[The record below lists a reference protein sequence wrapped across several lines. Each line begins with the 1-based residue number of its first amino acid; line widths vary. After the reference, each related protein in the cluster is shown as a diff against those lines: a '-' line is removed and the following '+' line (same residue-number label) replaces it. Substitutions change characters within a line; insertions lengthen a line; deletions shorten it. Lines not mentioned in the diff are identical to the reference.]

1 MNNKEN
7 MDYVD
12 ISSRGSSGEGSRS
25 RGSGRHT
32 AGRNQ
37 KNQKRTVL
45 TIRVVAVVLAFIFV
59 FAGSICLYGYK
70 TLNSFGYED
79 LPDKPQATGTQ
90 DATGELSTEDLQ
102 FNNETSG
109 SLLNDPYVLNIMLFG
124 TDRYGDEGLSDTMI
138 LLSIDNRHQKIKMT
152 SFLRDTYISIPGVCS
167 HKLNYAYAVGGAALS
182 IQTIE
187 SNYGV
192 QIDRYATVNFSTFK
206 EIVDIMGGVELYVTG
221 EEIDYINAQI
231 AHNGQSDYLYA
242 SEGMVT
248 LNGQQSLWYAR
259 NRGGYYNGM
268 SFSGDDWDR
277 TDRQRKFIEAV
288 ITNLKED
295 ASLTEIVQIV
305 NKVGPMVTTNLKKT
319 EIQSLV
325 ANAMTYL
332 TYDIEQCHMPS
343 DGNWSYGYNE
353 AGSVILVDDWYQVR
367 RDLATFIYEELVST
381 P

>member
-12 ISSRGSSGEGSRS
+12 INSRRPSSVSNQTSSQAKGKKSKANVVR
-25 RGSGRHT
+25 
-32 AGRNQ
+32 
-37 KNQKRTVL
+37 
-45 TIRVVAVVLAFIFV
+45 IVAVVLAFVFV
-59 FAGSICLYGYK
+59 FTGSVCLYGYK

-79 LPDKPQATGTQ
+79 LPDVTKPTGSQT
-90 DATGELSTEDLQ
+90 ATGEQPATEDLQ
-102 FNNETSG
+102 FNNESSG
-109 SLLNDPYVLNIMLFG
+109 SLLNDPYVLNVMLFG

-138 LLSIDNRHQKIKMT
+138 LLSIDNRHKKIKMT
-152 SFLRDTYISIPGVCS
+152 SFLRDTYISIPGVTS
-167 HKLNYAYAVGGAALS
+167 HKLNYAYAVGGAGLS

-192 QIDRYATVNFSTFK
+192 QIDRYATVNFSTFRD
-206 EIVDIMGGVELYVTG
+206 IVDIMGGVELYVTAS
-221 EEIDYINAQI
+221 EIDYINAQI

-248 LNGQQSLWYAR
+248 LSGQQALWYAR

-288 ITNLKED
+288 ITNLRED
-295 ASLTEIVQIV
+295 ASLSEIVQIV

-332 TYDIEQCHMPS
+332 SYDIEQCSMPT
-343 DGNWSYGYNE
+343 DGNWSYGYNA

>member
-12 ISSRGSSGEGSRS
+12 INSRRPSSVSNQTSSQAKGKKSKANVVR
-25 RGSGRHT
+25 
-32 AGRNQ
+32 
-37 KNQKRTVL
+37 
-45 TIRVVAVVLAFIFV
+45 IVAVVLAFIFV
-59 FAGSICLYGYK
+59 FTGSVCLYGYK

-79 LPDKPQATGTQ
+79 LPDVTKPTGSQT
-90 DATGELSTEDLQ
+90 ATGEQPATEDLQ
-102 FNNETSG
+102 FNNESSG
-109 SLLNDPYVLNIMLFG
+109 SLLNDPYVLNVMLFG

-138 LLSIDNRHQKIKMT
+138 LLSIDNRHKKIKMT
-152 SFLRDTYISIPGVCS
+152 SFLRDTYISIPGVTS
-167 HKLNYAYAVGGAALS
+167 HKLNYAYAVGGAGLS

-192 QIDRYATVNFSTFK
+192 QIDRYATVNFSTFRD
-206 EIVDIMGGVELYVTG
+206 IVDIMGGVELYVTAS
-221 EEIDYINAQI
+221 EIDYINAQI

-248 LNGQQSLWYAR
+248 LSGQQALWYAR

-288 ITNLKED
+288 ITNLRED
-295 ASLTEIVQIV
+295 ASLSEIVQIV

-332 TYDIEQCHMPS
+332 SYDIEQCSMPT
-343 DGNWSYGYNE
+343 DGNWSYGYNA
-353 AGSVILVDDWYQVR
+353 AGSVILVNDWYQVR

>member
-7 MDYVD
+7 MDFVD
-12 ISSRGSSGEGSRS
+12 INGRGSSSGSSHTSAR
-25 RGSGRHT
+25 GRHT
-32 AGRNQ
+32 EA
-37 KNQKRTVL
+37 KNQKKQKRTIM

-59 FAGSICLYGYK
+59 FAGSICLYGYN

-79 LPDKPQATGTQ
+79 LPDAPQTTVNQ
-90 DATGELSTEDLQ
+90 DASGQPSTEDLQ
-102 FNNETSG
+102 FNNESSG
-109 SLLNDPYVLNIMLFG
+109 SLLNHPYVLNIMLFG

-152 SFLRDTYISIPGVCS
+152 SFLRDTYISIPGVTS

-221 EEIDYINAQI
+221 DEIDYINAQI
-231 AHNGQSDYLYA
+231 AHNGQSEYLYA

-248 LNGQQSLWYAR
+248 LNGQQALWYAR

-353 AGSVILVDDWYQVR
+353 AGSVILVDNWYQVR
-367 RDLATFIYEELVST
+367 RDLATFIYEELVTTS
-381 P
+381 